1 MLTLDTTLQG
11 ERLCLRP
18 SMTKFPAPDAHDLEI
33 CGAAYKRLPMY
44 LNRQFVKILEDLGV
58 PSEAFLRL
66 QERAV
71 ALLQLMAKSPI
82 NAANF
87 LEANFVGTAA
97 RLPCLIRMLED
108 IGLNFRQDDFLRS
121 VAEIA
126 TLVQLRDLKHRA
138 RIPVSNAHTLYGVAD
153 ETGFLQP
160 GQVHVIIR
168 EADDRR
174 RELEGKAVIT
184 RAPALHPGDI
194 QMVMVVKVPEYSSNK
209 YLDNCVIFSQ
219 HGDRDL
225 PSQLSGGDLDGDL
238 YNIIFDQTLF
248 PTRIVEP
255 ADYPRPEAIDIRRA
269 VNTTDMTNFF
279 LTFMET
285 DQLGY
290 ICNTHMQIADQKLDG
305 TLSEECIVLAGMAS
319 TAVDFSKTGIAVCSG
334 HSDNYWF
341 LIPKICY

>member
-1 MLTLDTTLQG
+1 MLTLDTTLKG
-11 ERLCLRP
+11 EKLCIRP
-18 SMTKFPAPDAHDLEI
+18 SMRKFPAPNANDLEI

-58 PSEAFLRL
+58 ASEAFLEL
-66 QERAV
+66 QQRAV
-71 ALLQLMAKSPI
+71 AGLKLMANSPI

-87 LEANFVGTAA
+87 LERNYVGTAA
-97 RLPCLIRMLED
+97 RLPSLIRLLED
-108 IGLNFRQDDFLRS
+108 IDLNFRQDDFLCS
-121 VAEIA
+121 IAEIA
-126 TLVQLRDLKHRA
+126 TLVQLRDIKHRA
-138 RIPVSNAHTLYGVAD
+138 RIPVSNAHTLYGIAD
-153 ETGFLQP
+153 ETGFLQS

-168 EADDRR
+168 QPDDRR
-174 RELEGKAVIT
+174 QELEGKAVIT
-184 RAPALHPGDI
+184 RAPALHPGDV
-194 QMVMVVKVPEYSSNK
+194 QMVTVVKVPEYSSNK

-238 YNIIFDQTLF
+238 YNIIFDKSLF

-255 ADYPRPEAIDIRRA
+255 ADYPRPEPIDIGRP

-290 ICNTHMQIADQKLDG
+290 ICNTHMQMADQKQDG
-305 TLSEECIVLAGMAS
+305 TLSDECIVLAGLAS
-319 TAVDFSKTGIAVCSG
+319 TAVDYSKTGIAVC
-334 HSDNYWF
+334 
-341 LIPKICY
+341 CR